1 MRGTRTH
8 PARARLI
15 TIATMAVVGI
25 TAWWAFRPL
34 PAPEWPEAAAAAGS
48 APAPVQ
54 LAALDIRAFSAPLWV
69 APPAP
74 PAAPAPPPPP
84 PPLPPFKL
92 QLIAVVQEPAST
104 STGQM
109 QTMAALMYDP
119 DTDKLI
125 TLKAGEEVSGRTII
139 AITSKGVELRERT
152 TTRTLALR
160 EEVAP
165 TPGLL
170 RDATPA
176 PTSAPADGGGK

>member
-1 MRGTRTH
+1 MSGMRTH

-15 TIATMAVVGI
+15 TVATIAAVGL

-34 PAPEWPEAAAAAGS
+34 PTPVWPEPAAAAEP
-48 APAPVQ
+48 APTPVQ
-54 LAALDIRAFSAPLWV
+54 LAALDTRPFSAPLWV

-92 QLIAVVQEPAST
+92 QLIAVVQEPAGT

-125 TLKAGEEVSGRTII
+125 TLRPGDEVAGRTII
-139 AITSKGVELRERT
+139 AITTTGVELRERT

-165 TPGLL
+165 IPGLL
-170 RDATPA
+170 
-176 PTSAPADGGGK
+176 ADPPRSETGDSRGGGQ